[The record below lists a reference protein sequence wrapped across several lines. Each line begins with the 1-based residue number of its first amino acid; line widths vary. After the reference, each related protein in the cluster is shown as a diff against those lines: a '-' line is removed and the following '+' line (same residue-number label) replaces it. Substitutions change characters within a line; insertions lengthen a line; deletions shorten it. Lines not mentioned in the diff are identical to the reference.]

1 MARALSAFATPL
13 PTASARISAEES
25 FFVPGVT
32 IGFPVRGFKLTV
44 PPFGRTLPRA
54 LPERTSTASP
64 RKKSLFRSCTVV
76 RPVVLDRGFER
87 RHGHSPRRHDAHELA
102 IVKAGFVRVHLR
114 AHAPRAVPAPRERV
128 EGRVLRRRDRD
139 RAPPALRAKPRQ
151 LVHLPLVI
159 VWVYEERAA
168 VELPVQHGLRVV
180 RAGHLGVLG
189 SHGAVGRGHG
199 VFLAPVPVAVVAR
212 LLPAAAAS
220 PVVAAASPSAVVAA
234 ATAPAASPLL

>member
-1 MARALSAFATPL
+1 AFATPL
-13 PTASARISAEES
+13 PAASARISAEES

-32 IGFPVRGFKLTV
+32 IGFPVRGFKLTA

-54 LPERTSTASP
+54 LPERTSTANP

-87 RHGHSPRRHDAHELA
+87 RHGHLPSRHGPHELA
-102 IVKAGFVRVHLR
+102 IVKPGFVRVHLR
-114 AHAPRAVPAPRERV
+114 AHALRAVPASRERV
-128 EGRVLRRRDRD
+128 EGRGIRRRDRD
-139 RAPPALRAKPRQ
+139 RAPPALRAEPRE

-159 VWVYEERAA
+159 VRVDEERPA
-168 VELPVQHGLRVV
+168 VGPPVHHRLRVV

-212 LLPAAAAS
+212 LLPAAVVAPSTVVTAS
-220 PVVAAASPSAVVAA
+220 P
-234 ATAPAASPLL
+234 TPAASPL